1 MNLDDRKFKILE
13 AVIRNYLQTGE
24 PVGSRTISKDSD
36 MALSSATIRNEMAD
50 LEEMGYIIQ
59 PHTSAG
65 RIPTDKGY
73 RLYVESILAQKEQ
86 KENEIHSRDEIIRK
100 REKELAR
107 IKEEYASK
115 MDRVEEVMQAVARTL
130 ANDTNYTTMI
140 SSTVSRGHKI
150 KFVQLSRVE
159 NNKLLVV
166 IVMEGNIIRNKV
178 FMINKTVS
186 DESLL
191 KLNMMLNTTVTGLS
205 LDQLEDHF
213 DRIERENGSQ
223 PLLREVLDIIF
234 ETIRNADDVQIVT
247 GGTTNIFKYPEL
259 CVSEIARDLI
269 TALEDK
275 KGLTSL
281 ISPVSPDD
289 GSIRFYIGEETP
301 VKSMKDC
308 SVVTATYELS
318 DGVSGTIGIIGP
330 KRMDYEMVVE
340 TLNNIRMRLDDLFKK
355 T

>member
-1 MNLDDRKFKILE
+1 MELDERKFKILE
-13 AVIRNYLQTGE
+13 AVIQNYLQTGE

-73 RLYVESILAQKEQ
+73 RLYVDSILRQKEH
-86 KENEIHSRDEIIRK
+86 EISTRDAIIKK

-130 ANDTNYTTMI
+130 ADDTNYTTMI
-140 SSTVSRGHKI
+140 SSSVGRGHRI
-150 KFVQLSRVE
+150 KFVQLSKVE
-159 NNKLLVV
+159 KNKLLVV

-178 FMINKTVS
+178 FMISENIS
-186 DESLL
+186 EESLL
-191 KLNMMLNTTVTGLS
+191 KLNMMLNTTVSGLS
-205 LDQLEDHF
+205 IEELERQLIKLEKQ
-213 DRIERENGSQ
+213 NGEQ
-223 PLLREVLDIIF
+223 PLLREVLSIIF
-234 ETIRNADDVQIVT
+234 ETVRNADDVQIVT
-247 GGTTNIFKYPEL
+247 SGTTNIFKYPEL

-281 ISPVSPDD
+281 INSPSPED

-340 TLNNIRMRLDDLFKK
+340 TLNNIRMRLDDLFNK

>member
-1 MNLDDRKFKILE
+1 MELDDRKFKILE

-65 RIPTDKGY
+65 RIPTDQGY
-73 RLYVESILAQKEQ
+73 RLYVDSILRQKEHEISRRDALI
-86 KENEIHSRDEIIRK
+86 KKRENE
-100 REKELAR
+100 LAK

-140 SSTVSRGHKI
+140 SSSVGGGHKI

-159 NNKLLVV
+159 QHKLLVV
-166 IVMEGNIIRNKV
+166 IVMENNIIRNKV
-178 FMINKTVS
+178 FMISETLS

-191 KLNMMLNTTVTGLS
+191 KLNMMLNTTVTGLTVEE
-205 LDQLEDHF
+205 LERQLV
-213 DRIERENGSQ
+213 RLERENGSQ

-234 ETIRNADDVQIVT
+234 ETVRNADDVQIVT

-275 KGLTSL
+275 KGLSSL

-355 T
+355 S

>member
-1 MNLDDRKFKILE
+1 MELDERKFKILE
-13 AVIRNYLQTGE
+13 ADIRNYLQTGE

-73 RLYVESILAQKEQ
+73 RLYVDSILQQKEH
-86 KENEIHSRDEIIRK
+86 EINRRDALIKK
-100 REKELAR
+100 REKELAK
-107 IKEEYASK
+107 IKEEYASR
-115 MDRVEEVMQAVARTL
+115 MDRVEEVMQEVARTL

-140 SSTVSRGHKI
+140 SSYVGGGHRI

-159 NNKLLVV
+159 VHRLLVV

-178 FMINKTVS
+178 FMTS
-186 DESLL
+186 DVLSDDSLL
-191 KLNMMLNTTVTGLS
+191 KLNMMLNTTVTGLTVEE
-205 LDQLEDHF
+205 LENQLA
-213 DRIERENGSQ
+213 RIEKEHGSQ
-223 PLLREVLDIIF
+223 PYLREVLDIIF
-234 ETIRNADDVQIVT
+234 ETVRNADDVHIVT

-281 ISPVSPDD
+281 ISPVSPQD
-289 GSIRFYIGEETP
+289 GSIKFYIGEETP

-340 TLNNIRMRLDDLFKK
+340 TLNNIRMRLDDLFRK

>member
-1 MNLDDRKFKILE
+1 MELDDRKFRILE

-73 RLYVESILAQKEQ
+73 RLYVDSILKQKEH
-86 KENEIHSRDEIIRK
+86 EISRRDALIKK
-100 REKELAR
+100 REKELAK

-140 SSTVSRGHKI
+140 SSSVGQGHKI

-159 NNKLLVV
+159 TYKLLVV
-166 IVMEGNIIRNKV
+166 IVMENNIIRNKV
-178 FMINKTVS
+178 FMISETLS

-191 KLNMMLNTTVTGLS
+191 KLNMMLNTTVTGLTVDE
-205 LDQLEDHF
+205 LKRQLV
-213 DRIERENGSQ
+213 RLERENGSQ
-223 PLLREVLDIIF
+223 PLLREVLNIIF
-234 ETIRNADDVQIVT
+234 ETVQNADDVQIVT

-281 ISPVSPDD
+281 ISPATPAD

-340 TLNNIRMRLDDLFKK
+340 TLNNIRMRLDDLFNKS
-355 T
+355 